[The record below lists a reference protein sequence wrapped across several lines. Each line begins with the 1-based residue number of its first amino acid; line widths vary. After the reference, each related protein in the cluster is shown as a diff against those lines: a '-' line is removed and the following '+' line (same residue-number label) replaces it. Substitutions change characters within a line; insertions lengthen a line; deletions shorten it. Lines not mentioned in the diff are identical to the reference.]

1 LKSKILKSKILNLK
15 ILNFMANTWWELKIL
30 CEPDLE
36 DSIFWRLQTFGCR
49 GTASESNGDS
59 SILKAYLPSFQAQL
73 LDLSALS
80 LLLRQDALCVGL
92 ASPILHWDLIDEE
105 DWASNWKNYWQPQE
119 IGDRFI
125 INPAWLPLPPS
136 SDRLVIRLDPGVAFG
151 TGNHATTQLCLE
163 SLEMR
168 LSKVPKS
175 FMDTSEQQD
184 SVVIA
189 DIGCGSGILSIGAIL
204 LGAEKIYA
212 VDTDPLAVKSTFSN
226 RALNDINSE
235 RLVPAQGSV
244 DAVHKLI
251 DQPVDGIVCNILADV
266 IIELIP
272 EMGSIAKPSTWGI
285 FSGILLE
292 QSKAVADVL
301 EQNGWV
307 VATLWKR
314 KEWCCLNARRS

>member
-1 LKSKILKSKILNLK
+1 
-15 ILNFMANTWWELKIL
+15 MANTWWELKIL

-36 DSIFWRLQTFGCR
+36 DDIFWRLEVFGCR
-49 GTASESNGDS
+49 GTASESKGNS
-59 SILKAYLPSFQAQL
+59 SLLKAYLPSFQAQL

-80 LLLRQDALCVGL
+80 LLLRQDALCIGL
-92 ASPILHWDLIDEE
+92 TPPLLHWDLIDEE
-105 DWASNWKNYWQPQE
+105 DWASNWKQYWQPQE
-119 IGDRFI
+119 IGDRFL
-125 INPAWLPLPPS
+125 INPAWLPLPAS
-136 SDRLVIRLDPGVAFG
+136 LDRLVIRLDPGVAFG

-168 LSKVPKS
+168 LSDIPDS
-175 FMDTSEQQD
+175 FINHEEKKEP
-184 SVVIA
+184 VVIA
-189 DIGCGSGILSIGAIL
+189 DIGCGSGILAVGAIL
-204 LGAEKIYA
+204 LGAAKVYA

-226 RALNDINSE
+226 RALNDINPE

-244 DAVHKLI
+244 DAVEKII
-251 DQPVDGIVCNILADV
+251 DKPVDGIVCNILADV

-272 EMGSIAKPSTWGI
+272 EMSKIAKPSTWGI

-301 EQNGWV
+301 EQHGWV